1 MNAPQMQERDLDM
14 RMCGLYYSTTRRKQM
29 NPSAKD
35 EVGGSVHEVK
45 GKVKEMAGK
54 VTDNPNLQ
62 AEGNAEKNTG
72 KVEKKVGQ
80 IERVFEK

>member
-1 MNAPQMQERDLDM
+1 
-14 RMCGLYYSTTRRKQM
+14 
-29 NPSAKD
+29 
-35 EVGGSVHEVK
+35 VK
-45 GKVKEMAGK
+45 GKIKEMAGK

-62 AEGNAEKNTG
+62 AEGDAEKNAG